1 MVTISY
7 PGYPREIRIWST
19 LIFICFDIECPQQ
32 EGHRGDECCDV
43 NEYHLSNSA
52 PKMERA
58 APARQPM
65 MTMAGKAKISFIA
78 GDLLIRLVL
87 ADLSMNSNVYLP

>member
-7 PGYPREIRIWST
+7 PGYPREIRISSI

-32 EGHRGDECCDV
+32 EGHRGDDCCDV

-65 MTMAGKAKISFIA
+65 MTMAGKTRSSLIA
-78 GDLLIRLVL
+78 RFLLIRLVL
-87 ADLSMNSNVYLP
+87 AD